1 MTDPTPKRRRSP
13 RKSNPPE
20 PKRTVKPAQ
29 EIKKEGTPITVETP
43 EPKTESEETKTLT
56 QKMSLGENPYT
67 DDGNRY
73 APRMKVGTPT
83 IGRSPNYVKT
93 VGLGNLQVT
102 TVNGNSYLRSDS
114 SGSTG
119 TE

>member
-1 MTDPTPKRRRSP
+1 MPDPTPTRKSRP
-13 RKSNPPE
+13 RKTNPPE

-29 EIKKEGTPITVETP
+29 EIKNEKAPLTVETP
-43 EPKTESEETKTLT
+43 EPNPVTEKKLT
-56 QKMSLGENPYT
+56 QKMTLGDDPYT
-67 DDGNRY
+67 PDGNRY
-73 APRMKVGTPT
+73 APKMKVGTPT

-102 TVNGNSYLRSDS
+102 TVNGNSNIRSDS